1 MSEIG
6 EVPVARLGKEAVL
19 QGLKSEVLS
28 HLWQEHGPRD
38 DDDAECH
45 HVRKNA
51 RRDAESLSGML
62 KAKTQQ
68 CLWILS
74 NRIPISRAGQTLLD
88 ARDLIASLA
97 PDTAGPQPDIGEVLV
112 SRQNLA
118 RHLLLLDG
126 AVDRL
131 VSDLLFRHRED
142 GSWAGVVAAT
152 DESPPKQARF
162 RGLMFQNSVLFW
174 GAF

>member
-1 MSEIG
+1 M
-6 EVPVARLGKEAVL
+6 LGQDAVM

-38 DDDAECH
+38 DDDAECQQ
-45 HVRKNA
+45 VRKKA

-97 PDTAGPQPDIGEVLV
+97 PDTAGPQPDIDEVLV
-112 SRQNLA
+112 CRQNLA
-118 RHLLLLDG
+118 KHLLLLDG
-126 AVDRL
+126 AVDSFCL
-131 VSDLLFRHRED
+131 
-142 GSWAGVVAAT
+142 GPVVPAQGGWILGRCRCRDRRKPSQAAT
-152 DESPPKQARF
+152 LPRLAIPDYSHVHRDRTASR
-162 RGLMFQNSVLFW
+162 
-174 GAF
+174 